1 MIEISFPSLEKY
13 VRREFG
19 ENARLLEAGDIGSL
33 DEQGM
38 KGFGYG
44 KPVRLRFERDGQ
56 VEEVVLSTMKGDK
69 YGHQYYWDRAHV
81 LLFQYETSA
90 RLERHVKPVGVGYVD
105 GSGELVP
112 LHGPQEF
119 FIVNEKLEGYDYFH
133 DLDRIRQGDFR
144 PSDVEMARE
153 LARWLVRIHATKKND
168 RDLYYRRI
176 RNLIGADECI
186 YGLIDEAF
194 PLPFEFFPSECFRA
208 LEKRIV
214 DWRWR
219 LKEKTHRLS
228 TVHGDFHPW
237 NVLVD
242 GHGGFRVLDRSR
254 GEWGEPAGD
263 VATMAINYLLF
274 GLYDTARLG
283 GPFETLYRA
292 YFEEY
297 LSLSRDREML
307 ETIAPFFVFRC
318 LVIASPEWYPDH
330 PPQVREGLLRFLVNV
345 LEDRSFDWENVN
357 KYME

>member
-1 MIEISFPSLEKY
+1 MLELSFEVLAKY
-13 VRREFG
+13 VRDAFDGAE
-19 ENARLLEAGDIGSL
+19 LLDAGDIGSL

-44 KPVRLRFERDGQ
+44 KPVRLRFKRNGQ
-56 VEEVVLSTMKGDK
+56 VEEAVLSVMKGDK

-90 RLERHVKPVGVGYVD
+90 RLERHVRPLGVGYVNQ
-105 GSGELVP
+105 GGNLVP
-112 LHGPQEF
+112 LDGPQEF
-119 FIVNEKLEGYDYFH
+119 FIVNEKLEGYDYFL
-133 DLDRIRQGDFR
+133 DLDRIRGGDFR
-144 PSDVEMARE
+144 DSDVEMARE
-153 LARWLVRIHATKKND
+153 LARWLARIHRNKKD
-168 RDLYYRRI
+168 EPDLYYRRI

-194 PLPFEFFPSECFRA
+194 PSPFEFFSAECFRA

-219 LKEKTHRLS
+219 LKNMTHRLS

-242 GHGGFRVLDRSR
+242 GEGGFRVLDRSR

-274 GLYDTARLG
+274 GLYDKPRLS
-283 GPFETLYRA
+283 GPFETLYKA

-297 LSLSRDREML
+297 LEQSGDEEVL
-307 ETIAPFFVFRC
+307 EAIAPFFVFRC

-330 PPQVREGLLRFLVNV
+330 PPQVRKGLLSFLVNV
-345 LEDRSFDWENVN
+345 LEDSRFDWKNVN
-357 KYME
+357 KYMK